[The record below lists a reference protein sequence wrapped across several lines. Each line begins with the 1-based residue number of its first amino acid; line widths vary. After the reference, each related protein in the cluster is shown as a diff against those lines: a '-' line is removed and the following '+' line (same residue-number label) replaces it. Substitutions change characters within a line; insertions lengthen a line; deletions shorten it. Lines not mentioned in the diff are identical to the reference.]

1 LSDPA
6 NARRTG
12 RPQQHGRMGEY
23 AVMAELLSNS
33 WVANVYHP
41 AADYGVDIIALTM
54 AGKVKKIQVKTSRF
68 YESGGS
74 WWKVSKRH
82 VKHDASDTDM
92 FYVFG
97 EGSPP
102 RDFLIF
108 PSADILRL
116 FETGFSGTWQDRLIQ
131 FTGFNTPDLWV
142 RPSGPERRRTSLAR
156 TRQLGATLDKYWNK
170 WESMK

>member
-1 LSDPA
+1 
-6 NARRTG
+6 
-12 RPQQHGRMGEY
+12 MGEY
-23 AVMAELLSNS
+23 AVMAELLSKS

-41 AADYGVDIIALTM
+41 AADYGVDIIALTK
-54 AGKVKKIQVKTSRF
+54 AGKVRKTQVKTSRF

-102 RDFLIF
+102 KGLPHLSFGRY
-108 PSADILRL
+108 P
-116 FETGFSGTWQDRLIQ
+116 
-131 FTGFNTPDLWV
+131 TPV
-142 RPSGPERRRTSLAR
+142 
-156 TRQLGATLDKYWNK
+156 
-170 WESMK
+170 

>member
-1 LSDPA
+1 LS
-6 NARRTG
+6 NSENSKGTG

-23 AVMAELLSNS
+23 AVMAELLSKS
-33 WVANVYHP
+33 WVANVYNP

-54 AGKVKKIQVKTSRF
+54 AGKVRKIQVKTSRF

-82 VKHDASDTDM
+82 VKQDASDTEM

-97 EGSPP
+97 EGHPP

-108 PSADILRL
+108 PSADVLRL

-142 RPSGPERRRTSLAR
+142 RHSGPERRRTSLAR
-156 TRQLGATLDKYWNK
+156 ARQLGATLDKYWNK